1 MVYMHPFYRTSKLP
15 SDRKIKKS
23 LSKGTPVP
31 GLFLIAL
38 SDREDELFTIFS
50 DLELLHA
57 PMKGQEFEIVGFAAG
72 PLRAKELIRLIVED
86 VMNETGDISR
96 KAVSYYFSRDT
107 EDKKR

>member
-31 GLFLIAL
+31 GLFIIAL
-38 SDREDELFTIFS
+38 SEREDELFTIFS
-50 DLELLHA
+50 DLELLHP
-57 PMKGQEFEIVGFAAG
+57 PMKGMEFKIVGFAAG
-72 PLRAKELIRLIVED
+72 PSRAKELIRLMVED
-86 VMNETGDISR
+86 IMNETGDISR
-96 KAVSYYFSRDT
+96 KSVYYYFSGNT